1 MTISSLETRF
11 RTLSP
16 RLNRRPLTIAT
27 VALHGGALLLLL
39 FLTVQAWHRTG
50 IFAWSVGLAY
60 IAYDTGLVLFV
71 AIKTFKL
78 RLITP
83 PPPPAGSQPTLAVL
97 VAAHNEHAV
106 LVATVKALTKQSDPP
121 DMILIADDGSTD
133 ATPAVLHEAFGME
146 RGHFGEIVTSAIEP
160 TLRWLPLPH
169 GGKARALNAALEQ
182 TDCEVVLTVDA
193 DTIMAPDAIGTMRA
207 AFQREEALVAATGL
221 LSPICDHSISGRMF
235 QWFQTYE
242 YVRNYISRYAWMR
255 VDGLLLI
262 SGAFAGFRRKALIDV
277 GGFDPECLVED
288 YEVIH
293 RLHRWSVDHDRGWTV
308 RVVGEARAYT
318 DAPGH
323 LFAFLKQRRR
333 WFGGFLQTQYW
344 NRDMVGNRR
353 FGRLG
358 TMMLPVKAFD
368 TIQPIF
374 GLIAFLLLGY
384 FLLTGRFVLVW
395 PILAVMFAKVVIDFS
410 FHFWS
415 VALYR
420 RWSGGMIPE
429 GSGRIL
435 LASIVEPFTFQLLR
449 HVGAAWGW
457 VTFLTGRSTWGR
469 QERNGILARQI

>member
-1 MTISSLETRF
+1 MAISSLETRF
-11 RTLSP
+11 RALSP
-16 RLNRRPLTIAT
+16 RINRPPLTIAT

-39 FLTVQAWHRTG
+39 FLILQAWHRTG
-50 IFAWSVGLAY
+50 IFAWSIGLAY
-60 IAYDTGLVLFV
+60 ITYDTGLLFFV
-71 AIKTFKL
+71 AIKTFGL
-78 RLITP
+78 RRVAPLPAP
-83 PPPPAGSQPTLAVL
+83 PGPRPTLAVL
-97 VAAHNEHAV
+97 IAAHNEHAV
-106 LVATVKALTKQSDPP
+106 LVATVNALMRQSDPP
-121 DMILIADDGSTD
+121 DIILIADDGSND
-133 ATPAVLHEAFGME
+133 ATPLVLKAAFAME
-146 RGHFGEIVTSAIEP
+146 RGRDGEIVTSTIEP
-160 TLRWLPLPH
+160 TLRWLPLSH
-169 GGKARALNAALEQ
+169 GGKARALNAALKQ

-193 DTIMAPDAIGTMRA
+193 DTIMAPDAIRAMRA
-207 AFQREEALVAATGL
+207 AFQREPALVAATGL
-221 LSPICDHSISGRMF
+221 LSPICDHSMSGRLF

-262 SGAFAGFRRKALIDV
+262 SGAFAGFRREAMIDV

-308 RVVGEARAYT
+308 RVIGEARAYT

-323 LFAFLKQRRR
+323 VVAFLKQRRR

-368 TIQPIF
+368 TIQPVF
-374 GLIAFLLLGY
+374 GLLAFFLLGY
-384 FLLTGRFVLVW
+384 FLVMGRFVLVW
-395 PILAVMFAKVVIDFS
+395 PILAVMFAKVVIDLS

-429 GSGRIL
+429 GAGRIL
-435 LASIVEPFTFQLLR
+435 IASVIEPFTFQLLR

-457 VTFLTGRSTWGR
+457 ATFLTGRSSWGR
-469 QERNGILARQI
+469 QERKGILARQG